1 MFCRSCGNQMN
12 DQAVVC
18 VSCGVPVGKGNN
30 FCPACG
36 GETNPEAQICIK
48 CGVDIT
54 SIGTQKSKLV
64 AGLLGIFLGCIG
76 VHRFYLGYTTIGV
89 LQIVATLLTCG
100 IASLWGFI
108 EGILILA
115 GSAITKDAH
124 GNPFKD

>member
-1 MFCRSCGNQMN
+1 MN

-124 GNPFKD
+124 GNPLKD